1 MKYELYQALRA
12 FLMLKKYEPL
22 GQFNYEIIMLVEDT
36 GIFILGKGEWPWK
49 KAKKKP
55 IKKIPEKA
63 M

>member
-1 MKYELYQALRA
+1 
-12 FLMLKKYEPL
+12 MLKKYEPL